1 MQKLTLIAQIGLLQ
15 LSEQEEWYYLAFSL
29 CQKQT
34 LQVFSLIYV

>member
-15 LSEQEEWYYLAFSL
+15 LVEQEELCYLAFSL
-29 CQKQT
+29 CQKQA